1 MMQQTH
7 NAKLSAVLVNGTWR
21 WKSQIRRFNKNK
33 KQMLFVPPWEFD
45 KITWLFSKIGT
56 YTSMKHRHFK
66 TLSVFVSNTCRCP
79 TQWGHSCMR
88 VLIVLKGKKI
98 FTYLK
103 KFLLIINMFLKILI
117 IVIYVDNLK

>member
-45 KITWLFSKIGT
+45 KITWLFSKNGT
-56 YTSMKHRHFK
+56 YTSMKHRYFK
-66 TLSVFVSNTCRCP
+66 TLSVFVSDTMGTLLHACP
-79 TQWGHSCMR
+79 HCIER
-88 VLIVLKGKKI
+88 EKK
-98 FTYLK
+98 Y
-103 KFLLIINMFLKILI
+103 LLI
-117 IVIYVDNLK
+117 